1 MKKTL
6 KTFAVCAIFVF
17 AFSSSVNAQPDRG
30 PQHHREQLESQK
42 IAFLTKELELTPQ
55 EAQVF
60 WPVYN
65 QFDDK
70 RRALKQNFGRNV
82 RPENLDIDKLSD
94 KEATE
99 LADGQIIEAQKLI
112 DLRKE
117 YHAQFKS
124 ILPPKK
130 VLKLYEAERGFQKE
144 LLGQIRGNRGKGPP
158 HPGEE

>member
-1 MKKTL
+1 M
-6 KTFAVCAIFVF
+6 
-17 AFSSSVNAQPDRG
+17 
-30 PQHHREQLESQK
+30 
-42 IAFLTKELELTPQ
+42 ELTPQ

-65 QFDDK
+65 QFDAK

-158 HPGEE
+158 HPGDE

>member
-1 MKKTL
+1 MKKHLITFTL
-6 KTFAVCAIFVF
+6 CASLII
-17 AFSSSVNAQPDRG
+17 AFTSTAFAQPDRG

-42 IAFLTKELELTPQ
+42 IAYLTKQLELTPQ
-55 EAQVF
+55 EAQAF

-65 QFDDK
+65 QFDAK
-70 RRALKQNFGRNV
+70 RKTLRHDFGHNAKQ
-82 RPENLDIDKLSD
+82 EDMDINKLSD

-99 LADGQIIEAQKLI
+99 LADGQIIEAQKFI

-124 ILPPKK
+124 ILPPQK

-144 LLGQIRGNRGKGPP
+144 LLRQIRHNRGEDASKR
-158 HPGEE
+158 

>member
-1 MKKTL
+1 MKKHLITFTL
-6 KTFAVCAIFVF
+6 CTSLVFVL
-17 AFSSSVNAQPDRG
+17 SSVTIAQPGRG

-42 IAFLTKELELTPQ
+42 IAYLTKELELTPQ
-55 EAQVF
+55 EAQAF

-65 QFDDK
+65 QFDAK
-70 RRALKQNFGRNV
+70 RHALKQSFGRKV
-82 RPENLDIDKLSD
+82 KPEDINTDKLSD

-130 VLKLYEAERGFQKE
+130 VLKLYESERGFQKE
-144 LLGQIRGNRGKGPP
+144 LLGQIRKNRDQRPP
-158 HPGEE
+158 ER